1 VCRSW
6 LLPEVPLSCDFFPY
20 LAKGLDMRSVMGIGL
35 GLNSHGKVKQE
46 DLEHLSRS
54 FDVTVC

>member
-1 VCRSW
+1 
-6 LLPEVPLSCDFFPY
+6 LPEVPLSCDFFPY